1 MKLHAQWITG
11 FVDGE
16 GCFIVSVRTA
26 PDRQTPVQ
34 LQPAF
39 IVSQHKMDIQVLHA
53 LKAHFGCG
61 QVYTPTNK
69 DYHVAQWR
77 VDKLE
82 HLLTY
87 VVPFFEKH
95 NLKTKKGIEFQRF
108 RRICLHMKNKVHQ
121 TPEGFEMCVKLAREL
136 RVITPLDVEV
146 DQGRVQLLSEETPS
160 SYLRLCEFTDSKER
174 RLTERNSLT
183 HNWCPA

>member
-61 QVYTPTNK
+61 QVYHPKKKGDNGARWK
-69 DYHVAQWR
+69 VR
-77 VDKLE
+77 KLD
-82 HLLTY
+82 HLLLHII
-87 VVPFFEKH
+87 PFFGKYP
-95 NLKTKKGIEFQRF
+95 LYTKKAVEFERF
-108 RRICLHMKNKVHQ
+108 RRICLLLKDKVHL
-121 TPEGFEMCVKLAREL
+121 TPEGFDQCVTLARQL
-136 RVITPLDVEV
+136 RVKFEP
-146 DQGRVQLLSEETPS
+146 ETTETANQI
-160 SYLRLCEFTDSKER
+160 CELHDSLE
-174 RLTERNSLT
+174 LAL
-183 HNWCPA
+183 